1 MQKRI
6 SQNEVQIHL
15 LKSQILQ
22 LCRDNLTNSPCIL
35 LFLYLQK
42 VKSVAQIKARAS
54 EHHKEETLSQL
65 RSLSPTPFIHL
76 HPAEGAFPHSQHTAR
91 KYTNSV
97 VEKELVEKV
106 CCPVT
111 QTRIRFACVYLTKDF
126 DMFQKKT
133 PLSSVSC
140 KAAALFLPGPGALSC
155 PAAARW
161 CTGRTRCL
169 PGSETSVP
177 GCGGWKSAHWSG

>member
-1 MQKRI
+1 MINVIDGPWSQFCSDQKEAHSPPSTSLSSKNCTDMQKRI

-54 EHHKEETLSQL
+54 EHHKEETLSPL

-111 QTRIRFACVYLTKDF
+111 LKLESD
-126 DMFQKKT
+126 
-133 PLSSVSC
+133 
-140 KAAALFLPGPGALSC
+140 LP
-155 PAAARW
+155 
-161 CTGRTRCL
+161 
-169 PGSETSVP
+169 VFI
-177 GCGGWKSAHWSG
+177 